1 MNSIVMA
8 AQAASGASSSLP
20 MLFMMLAIFAI
31 MWYFM
36 IRPQQQ
42 RQKKIREFQNSLK
55 EGTKVVTGGGIYG
68 TVKHI
73 DLATNTVEVEIAR
86 GVVVQVD
93 KAYVFADA
101 SAQINNA

>member
-1 MNSIVMA
+1 MISIVMA
-8 AQAASGASSSLP
+8 AQAANGAGSSLP

-101 SAQINNA
+101 SSQVTNA

>member
-8 AQAASGASSSLP
+8 AQAANGAGSSLP

-86 GVVVQVD
+86 GVLVQVD

-101 SAQINNA
+101 SSQVTNA

>member
-1 MNSIVMA
+1 MA
-8 AQAASGASSSLP
+8 AQAANGAGSSLP

-86 GVVVQVD
+86 GVLVQVD

-101 SAQINNA
+101 SSQVTNA

>member
-1 MNSIVMA
+1 MNAIVMA
-8 AQAASGASSSLP
+8 AQAATGAGSSLP

-42 RQKKIREFQNSLK
+42 RQKKIREFQNSLQP
-55 EGTKVVTGGGIYG
+55 GAKVVTGGGIYG

-73 DLATNTVEVEIAR
+73 DANTNIVDVEISR

-93 KAYVFADA
+93 KSYVFADA
-101 SAQINNA
+101 SAQMTNA

>member
-1 MNSIVMA
+1 MISIVMA
-8 AQAASGASSSLP
+8 AQAANGAGSSLP

-86 GVVVQVD
+86 GVLVQVD

-101 SAQINNA
+101 SSQVTNA